1 MELESNTLDLCFG
14 EKILH
19 IWRTQRR
26 KKKEFFAG
34 GFGFAGKEFLHCPN
48 ANTNNFPNS
57 TRNKEKQKTLAQTK
71 QGTRKN
77 KRKKKTLAQIEQGTR
92 KNKRK

>member
-34 GFGFAGKEFLHCPN
+34 GFGFASKKFLHCLD
-48 ANTNNFPNS
+48 ANTNNFPDS
-57 TRNKEKQKTLAQTK
+57 TRNEEKQEGKKKKKLTQTE
-71 QGTRKN
+71 QGTGKN
-77 KRKKKTLAQIEQGTR
+77 KRKKNHK
-92 KNKRK
+92 

>member
-1 MELESNTLDLCFG
+1 MHVELESNTLDLCLE

-34 GFGFAGKEFLHCPN
+34 GFGFVGKKFLHCPN
-48 ANTNNFPNS
+48 ANINNFPNS
-57 TRNKEKQKTLAQTK
+57 TRNEEKQE
-71 QGTRKN
+71 G
-77 KRKKKTLAQIEQGTR
+77 KKK
-92 KNKRK
+92 KS